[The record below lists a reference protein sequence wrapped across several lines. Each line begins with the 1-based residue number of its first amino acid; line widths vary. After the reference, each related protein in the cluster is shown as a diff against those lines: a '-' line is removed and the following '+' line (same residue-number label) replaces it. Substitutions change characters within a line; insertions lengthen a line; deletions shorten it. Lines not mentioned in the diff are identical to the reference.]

1 VRNRPDAVFGYYIVN
16 RLPAGVVGLLIAA
29 VLSAAMST
37 LSSSLNSS
45 AGAVVNDFYRPL
57 RPGRG
62 EGHYLALSRGL
73 TAAFGL
79 AQVGVA
85 LFAAV
90 ALRRSVIEMVL
101 SVAGL
106 TTGLIL
112 GLFVLGSLR
121 KPVPSRAALLGLVC
135 GAVAVLTVWLP
146 STGLTAEL
154 DWVPGVYRKPV
165 LAWPWFAPVGTIT
178 TVVVAL
184 AAARLGF
191 GNSRGA

>member
-1 VRNRPDAVFGYYIVN
+1 VFGYYIVT

-57 RPGRG
+57 RPQLG
-62 EGHYLALSRGL
+62 EAHYLIVSRLL
-73 TAAFGL
+73 TVGFGL

-85 LFAAV
+85 LFASV
-90 ALRRSVIEMVL
+90 ALQRSVIEMVL

-112 GLFVLGSLR
+112 GLFALGSAR
-121 KPVPSRAALLGLVC
+121 RPVPSGSALAGLLC
-135 GAVAVLTVWLP
+135 GFVAVLAVWLP
-146 STGLTAEL
+146 SSGLTAEVEWL
-154 DWVPGVYRKPV
+154 PAWYRGPV

-178 TVVVAL
+178 TVVAALVAD
-184 AAARLGF
+184 RLSG
-191 GNSRGA
+191 RGTGIA